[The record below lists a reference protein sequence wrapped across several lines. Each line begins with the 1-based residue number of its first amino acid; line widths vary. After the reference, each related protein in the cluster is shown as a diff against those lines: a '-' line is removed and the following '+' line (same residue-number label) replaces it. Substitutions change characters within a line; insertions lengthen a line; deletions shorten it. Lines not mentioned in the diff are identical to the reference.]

1 MAHVMPPEIMQQIQQ
16 EQWAEPQIK
25 AAVSAL
31 RLRLVIARD
40 YGLMTPDDAAA
51 AMANAD
57 RIGQAAIQDIHNGGG
72 GGMFLSRLFE
82 DAKINEISDRVT
94 KALYETTKEMG
105 D

>member
-1 MAHVMPPEIMQQIQQ
+1 
-16 EQWAEPQIK
+16 
-25 AAVSAL
+25 
-31 RLRLVIARD
+31 
-40 YGLMTPDDAAA
+40 MTPDDAAA
-51 AMANAD
+51 AMASAD

>member
-31 RLRLVIARD
+31 RLRLLIARD

-51 AMANAD
+51 AMASAD

>member
-16 EQWAEPQIK
+16 EQWEEPQIK

-31 RLRLVIARD
+31 RLRLLIARD
-40 YGLMTPDDAAA
+40 YGLMTPDDAAV
-51 AMANAD
+51 AMASAD